1 MTPIVEYTDLH
12 FRYARAAQ
20 PALCGANLTVQPGQ
34 KVALL
39 GRNGAGK
46 STLLLHGNGILRPT
60 AGQVRVNGAALGY
73 DRAGLARVRQQV
85 GLVFQNPDDQ
95 LFSASV
101 RQDIGFGPLNLGLPP
116 AVVEQ
121 RVQQAA
127 EQCAVGDLLAQPTHA
142 LSGGQK
148 ARVALA
154 GVLAMQPRLLLV
166 DEALAGLDP
175 WMQAQMLAIF
185 DRLAE
190 QGVAIVLSTHDLMVA
205 RRWPDQIALLEAGQ
219 VVIVAPPA
227 DLLNDPHW
235 RTRCGFDNF
244 NPVRGL

>member
-1 MTPIVEYTDLH
+1 MTPILQYTNLH
-12 FRYARAAQ
+12 FRYVGVAQ
-20 PALCGANLTVQPGQ
+20 PALCGANLTVLPGQ
-34 KVALL
+34 KLVLL

-60 AGQVRVNGAALGY
+60 AGEVRIDGAALRY
-73 DRAGLARVRQQV
+73 DRAGLTRVRQQV
-85 GLVFQNPDDQ
+85 GVIFQNPDDQ

-116 AVVEQ
+116 AQVEQ
-121 RVQQAA
+121 RVQAAA
-127 EQCAVGDLLAQPTHA
+127 EQCAVTDLLAQPTHA

-185 DRLAE
+185 DGLAR
-190 QGVAIVLSTHDLMVA
+190 QGVAIVLSTHDLALA
-205 RRWPDQIALLEAGQ
+205 RRWPDQIALMEAGQ
-219 VVIVAPPA
+219 VVMMAPPTE
-227 DLLNDPHW
+227 LLSEPEW
-235 RTRCGFDNF
+235 RARCGFDTLEQRRN
-244 NPVRGL
+244 G

>member
-1 MTPIVEYTDLH
+1 MTPILQYTDLH
-12 FRYARAAQ
+12 FRYAGAAQ
-20 PALCGANLTVQPGQ
+20 PALRGANLTVLPGQ
-34 KVALL
+34 KLVLL

-60 AGQVRVNGAALGY
+60 AGQVLVNGEALSY
-73 DRAGLARVRQQV
+73 DRAGLTQVRQQV
-85 GLVFQNPDDQ
+85 GVIFQNPDDQ

-101 RQDIGFGPLNLGLPP
+101 RQDIGFGPLNLGLSP
-116 AVVEQ
+116 ALAEQ
-121 RVQQAA
+121 RIQEAA
-127 EQCAVGDLLAQPTHA
+127 EQCAVTDLLAQPTHA

-185 DRLAE
+185 DGLAA
-190 QGVAIVLSTHDLMVA
+190 QGVAIVLSTHDLALA
-205 RRWPDQIALLEAGQ
+205 RRWPDQIALMEAGQ
-219 VVIVAPPA
+219 VVIVTPPA
-227 DLLNDPHW
+227 DLLNEPGW
-235 RTRCGFDNF
+235 RARCGFDTLTQRRND
-244 NPVRGL
+244 